1 MRLTLQTHMHSHRRA
16 PPTVENDALA
26 NRFFPQSF
34 RNGKENTKRDK
45 SKEYVIKQTRTS
57 INIQVWGRSS
67 YRGKK
72 LRLLVSSL
80 ILGFEKGL
88 IL

>member
-1 MRLTLQTHMHSHRRA
+1 M
-16 PPTVENDALA
+16 LA
-26 NRFFPQSF
+26 QSF
-34 RNGKENTKRDK
+34 RNGKENTKEDK
-45 SKEYVIKQTRTS
+45 SEEYVIKQTRTS

-67 YRGKK
+67 YPGKK
-72 LRLLVSSL
+72 LRLRVGTL